1 MTTTFNHAQIA
12 PLMQKL
18 EVAQEISQQE
28 HRAALKLKLR
38 NKLQEQRIFEQEP
51 VTTQSS
57 RTSRK
62 VHSRDNHYSLHI
74 NTSGNDALMLAARRG
89 LIREH
94 IAKVAI
100 MKQMEMEDIPI
111 FADVWQNYLERNTTK
126 NQPKKKCTTSN
137 CGCESS
143 H

>member
-1 MTTTFNHAQIA
+1 MTTFNPTQIT

-18 EVAQEISQQE
+18 EVAQEISKLE

-51 VTTQSS
+51 VTTRSS

-62 VHSRDNHYSLHI
+62 GSSCANHHPLFKDP
-74 NTSGNDALMLAARRG
+74 SGNDAIWLAAKRS
-89 LIREH
+89 LVREH
-94 IAKVAI
+94 IAKVDI
-100 MKQMEMEDIPI
+100 MKQMGMEEIPT
-111 FADVWQNYLERNTTK
+111 FAEVWQNYLERNSSNHSHETH
-126 NQPKKKCTTSN
+126 CTTSN
-137 CGCESS
+137 CECGSN

>member
-1 MTTTFNHAQIA
+1 MTTFNPTQIA

-111 FADVWQNYLERNTTK
+111 FADVWQNYLERKSSNHSHETHS
-126 NQPKKKCTTSN
+126 TTSS
-137 CGCESS
+137 CGCGSS